1 MGCPM
6 LDIEPLSKAAFS
18 PFGEVIETADA
29 RQIAINQG
37 TTTRFDALCSVN
49 VSDGGGVPIM
59 SIFRGNRRTTTI
71 DIMLV
76 ERHPLG
82 SQAFMPLSE
91 HDWLVVVA
99 SASAEKDTPDFSSL
113 KCFLASGTQ
122 GVNYH
127 KGTWH
132 HPLLVLQQTQDFL
145 IVDRQGDGHNL
156 DEVWVDEPAARIDIS
171 GLTG

>member
-1 MGCPM
+1 
-6 LDIEPLSKAAFS
+6 
-18 PFGEVIETADA
+18 
-29 RQIAINQG
+29 
-37 TTTRFDALCSVN
+37 
-49 VSDGGGVPIM
+49 
-59 SIFRGNRRTTTI
+59 

-82 SQAFMPLSE
+82 SQAFMPLSD

-132 HPLLVLQQTQDFL
+132 HPLLVLQPQDFL
-145 IVDRQGDGHNL
+145 IADRAGPEGETGNPNL
-156 DEVWVDEPAARIDIS
+156 QEHWEDAPVAVVAV
-171 GLTG
+171 

>member
-1 MGCPM
+1 MASPM
-6 LDIEPLSKAAFS
+6 LDIEPLTKENFR

-37 TTTRFDALCSVN
+37 TTTRFDALCSVD
-49 VSDGGGVPIM
+49 VSDGGGLPII
-59 SIFRGNRRTTTI
+59 SVFRGNRRATPI

-82 SQAFMPLSE
+82 SQAFMPLTE

-99 SASAEKDTPDFSSL
+99 SGASDSDRPDFTSL
-113 KCFLASGTQ
+113 KCFLAAGNQ

-132 HPLLVLQQTQDFL
+132 HPLLVLQKTQDFL
-145 IVDRQGDGHNL
+145 VVDRQGDGHNL
-156 DEVWVDEPAARIDIS
+156 DEVWVDKPAARIDIS
-171 GLTG
+171 ALIK

>member
-1 MGCPM
+1 MACPM
-6 LDIEPLSKAAFS
+6 LDIEPLTKENFR

-37 TTTRFDALCSVN
+37 TTTRFDALCSVD
-49 VSDGGGVPIM
+49 VSDGGGLPII
-59 SIFRGNRRTTTI
+59 SVFRGNRRATII

-82 SQAFMPLSE
+82 SQAFMPLTE

-99 SASAEKDTPDFSSL
+99 LGASDSDRPDFTSL
-113 KCFLASGTQ
+113 KCFLAAGNQ

-132 HPLLVLQQTQDFL
+132 HPLLVLQKTQDFL
-145 IVDRQGDGHNL
+145 VVDRQGDGHNL
-156 DEVWVDEPAARIDIS
+156 DEVWVDKPAARIDIS
-171 GLTG
+171 ALIK